1 VARAMMLRPIRDIC
15 HQVYPVVILLFS
27 VIFALY
33 ASRITEMMLR
43 TGARTIFERKVAGK
57 KYQTA
62 SGK

>member
-1 VARAMMLRPIRDIC
+1 
-15 HQVYPVVILLFS
+15 VILLFS
-27 VIFALY
+27 VIFASY

-57 KYQTA
+57 KYQAA